1 MTDQQPPMNIEYL
14 RREVLARIDA
24 HPLDDWSPALLRAM
38 IAVFDLNGV
47 MPKPLQRF
55 EPRIVR

>member
-24 HPLDDWSPALLRAM
+24 HPLDDWSPALLRAV

-55 EPRIVR
+55 QPRIVQ